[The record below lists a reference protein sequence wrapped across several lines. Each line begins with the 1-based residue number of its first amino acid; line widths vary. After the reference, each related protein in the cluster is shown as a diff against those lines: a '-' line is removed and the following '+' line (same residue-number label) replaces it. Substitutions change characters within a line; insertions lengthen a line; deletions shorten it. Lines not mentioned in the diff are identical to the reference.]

1 MGRKCSECGKVGHNS
16 RTCTTSASRSGLV
29 ADDRDDDVII
39 NGGGGGIRLFG
50 VRIDDDVIIS
60 SSALSSSLIITPM
73 KKSLRFDS
81 LPIMILTP
89 PAAPSSSS
97 SSSIY
102 DNSDNN
108 NNTFTAGG
116 YLSDDPLIHQPPER
130 RKGVPWTEDEHRTFL
145 DGLEKLGK
153 GDWRGISREYV
164 STRTPTQIA
173 SHAQKYFLRQTTK
186 KTKHRSSLFDMVII
200 SIISLKN

>member
-39 NGGGGGIRLFG
+39 NGGGGGVRLFG
-50 VRIDDDVIIS
+50 VRIDDVIIS
-60 SSALSSSLIITPM
+60 SSASTSSLIITPM
-73 KKSLRFDS
+73 KKTLSFDS

-102 DNSDNN
+102 DNSD

-145 DGLEKLGK
+145 DGLKKLGK

-173 SHAQKYFLRQTTK
+173 SHAQKYFLRQTK
-186 KTKHRSSLFDMVII
+186 KTKHRSSLFDMVGADNDQC
-200 SIISLKN
+200 L